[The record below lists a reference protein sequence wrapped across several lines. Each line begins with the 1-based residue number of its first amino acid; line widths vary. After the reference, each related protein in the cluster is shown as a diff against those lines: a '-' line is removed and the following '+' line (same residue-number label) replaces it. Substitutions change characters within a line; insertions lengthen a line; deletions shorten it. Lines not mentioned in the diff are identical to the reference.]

1 MPIKNF
7 LLIGTSYD
15 PLISKAHKI
24 IEGICEKEDVV
35 TYDLSE
41 QDFKDVYEDII
52 TPPLFSDK
60 KVVLIKNFDV
70 LIQEEAYESKMQEY
84 LKKPNENVYIVCLSA
99 HKQGVKSWLKLIDLY
114 MEIIEVDA
122 YNEVELQTY
131 IKEQLK
137 AYEITIDKDA
147 LHTLVQRLMLQKE
160 SLHVQLQKLL
170 TYKLDTKHIALNDV
184 LKMIDLPLEDNVF
197 EMIQSFINK
206 DFKST
211 LKRYHDLIF
220 VNEDPIRILS
230 LIGRKLGQL
239 EDTLALIQSGHDQ
252 RQVSTALH
260 ISNGQAYYMVK
271 EAKSIKRVDLESMID
286 QLSDVD
292 FKIKSGQID
301 KKIAVELFLIGEYH
315 V

>member
-1 MPIKNF
+1 MKVKHY

-15 PLISKAHKI
+15 PLILRAHAL
-24 IEGICEKEDVV
+24 IESICEKEDVV
-35 TYDLSE
+35 TFDLSE
-41 QDFKDVYEDII
+41 QDFSDVYEDII

-60 KVVLIKNFDV
+60 KVVLIKNFDLV
-70 LIQEEAYESKMQEY
+70 IQEEAYELKMREY
-84 LKKPNENVYIVCLSA
+84 FKKPNEDVYIVCLSA
-99 HKQGVKSWLKLIDLY
+99 HKQGLKSWLKLIDLH

-122 YNEVELQTY
+122 YNEIEVQKLIQ
-131 IKEQLK
+131 KEVTSHGM
-137 AYEITIDKDA
+137 TIDKDA
-147 LHTLVQRLMLQKE
+147 FNTLILRLMLQKE
-160 SLHVQLQKLL
+160 TLHVNLLKLI
-170 TYKLDTKHIALNDV
+170 TYTLDTKRITLKDV
-184 LKMIDLPLEDNVF
+184 LTMIELPLEDNVF
-197 EMIQSFINK
+197 EMIQAFINK
-206 DFKST
+206 NIQST
-211 LKRYHDLIF
+211 LKIYHDLLFI
-220 VNEDPIRILS
+220 NEDPVRILS

-239 EDTLALIQSGHDQ
+239 EDTLALISSGHDQ

-271 EAKSIKRVDLESMID
+271 EAKSIKKKDLEQWID

>member
-15 PLISKAHKI
+15 PLILKAHKI
-24 IEGICEKEDVV
+24 IEDICEKEDVV

-60 KVVLIKNFDV
+60 KVVLIKNFDI
-70 LIQEEAYESKMQEY
+70 LIQEEAYESKMHEY
-84 LKKPNENVYIVCLSA
+84 FKKPNEDVYIVCLSA

-131 IKEQLK
+131 IKQQTK

-170 TYKLDTKHIALNDV
+170 TYKLDTKHIDLKDV

-206 DFKST
+206 DFKSS
-211 LKRYHDLIF
+211 LKRYHDLLF
-220 VNEDPIRILS
+220 MNEDPVRILS

-252 RQVSTALH
+252 RQVATALH

-271 EAKSIKRVDLESMID
+271 EAKSIKRIDLESMID

>member
-1 MPIKNF
+1 
-7 LLIGTSYD
+7 
-15 PLISKAHKI
+15 
-24 IEGICEKEDVV
+24 
-35 TYDLSE
+35 
-41 QDFKDVYEDII
+41 
-52 TPPLFSDK
+52 
-60 KVVLIKNFDV
+60 
-70 LIQEEAYESKMQEY
+70 
-84 LKKPNENVYIVCLSA
+84 
-99 HKQGVKSWLKLIDLY
+99 

-131 IKEQLK
+131 IKQQTK

-170 TYKLDTKHIALNDV
+170 TYKLDTKHIDLKDV

-206 DFKST
+206 DFKSS
-211 LKRYHDLIF
+211 LKRYHDLLFI
-220 VNEDPIRILS
+220 NEDPVRILS

-252 RQVSTALH
+252 RQVATALH
-260 ISNGQAYYMVK
+260 MSNGQAYYMVK
-271 EAKSIKRVDLESMID
+271 EAKSIKRIDLESMID